1 MFHDFYGLTGKP
13 FQLTPDPA
21 FYFRSITHRKALSY
35 LAYGLAQGEGFVVI
49 TGEVGA
55 GKSTLVAHLTS
66 TVDPQRLVVGQVVTS
81 KLDEEE
87 IVHVVAQSFGLDI
100 EGHDKAS
107 ALGAIEGFLHEQA
120 RAGRRCLLVVDESQN
135 LSVSALE
142 ELRMLSNFQLGN
154 HPLLQTL
161 LLGQPEFRVTL
172 QSSPDLEQLRQRV
185 IAAHHLEPMEKSEVE
200 PYIIHRLEKVGWNG
214 NPAFD
219 QRVFM
224 ELYDASGG
232 IPRRINQI
240 ANRLMLLG
248 AVEER
253 SRIDS
258 VMLKAVLD
266 EMDGEKAFPE
276 AAPKPMPKAEP
287 KFEPIAPLRH
297 EPRLDRDTVE
307 GMLAERDA
315 QIAELQQAIVELAN
329 RHDEAAVAALMPDIA
344 ALQERIARLE
354 AKSFEQERTIRHTLS
369 MLIEWIES
377 EMGESRAA

>member
-1 MFHDFYGLTGKP
+1 
-13 FQLTPDPA
+13 
-21 FYFRSITHRKALSY
+21 
-35 LAYGLAQGEGFVVI
+35 
-49 TGEVGA
+49 
-55 GKSTLVAHLTS
+55 
-66 TVDPQRLVVGQVVTS
+66 
-81 KLDEEE
+81 
-87 IVHVVAQSFGLDI
+87 
-100 EGHDKAS
+100 
-107 ALGAIEGFLHEQA
+107 
-120 RAGRRCLLVVDESQN
+120 
-135 LSVSALE
+135 
-142 ELRMLSNFQLGN
+142 
-154 HPLLQTL
+154 
-161 LLGQPEFRVTL
+161 
-172 QSSPDLEQLRQRV
+172 
-185 IAAHHLEPMEKSEVE
+185 
-200 PYIIHRLEKVGWNG
+200 
-214 NPAFD
+214 
-219 QRVFM
+219 M
-224 ELYDASGG
+224 ELHDASGG

-258 VMLKAVLD
+258 AMLKAVLD

>member
-1 MFHDFYGLTGKP
+1 
-13 FQLTPDPA
+13 
-21 FYFRSITHRKALSY
+21 
-35 LAYGLAQGEGFVVI
+35 
-49 TGEVGA
+49 
-55 GKSTLVAHLTS
+55 
-66 TVDPQRLVVGQVVTS
+66 
-81 KLDEEE
+81 
-87 IVHVVAQSFGLDI
+87 
-100 EGHDKAS
+100 
-107 ALGAIEGFLHEQA
+107 
-120 RAGRRCLLVVDESQN
+120 
-135 LSVSALE
+135 
-142 ELRMLSNFQLGN
+142 
-154 HPLLQTL
+154 
-161 LLGQPEFRVTL
+161 
-172 QSSPDLEQLRQRV
+172 
-185 IAAHHLEPMEKSEVE
+185 MEKSEVE

-258 VMLKAVLD
+258 AMLKAVLD